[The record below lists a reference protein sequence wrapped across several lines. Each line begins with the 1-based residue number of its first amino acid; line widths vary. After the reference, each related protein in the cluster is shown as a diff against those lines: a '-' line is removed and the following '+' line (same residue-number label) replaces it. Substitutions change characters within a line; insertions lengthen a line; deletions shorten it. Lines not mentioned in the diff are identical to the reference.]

1 MIRFLNLLF
10 VSLLTLSALC
20 LGSNAQ
26 AADPIK
32 VLVITGGCCHDYDYQ
47 TKAMQ
52 LGQDDFMFWRRGVS
66 L

>member
-1 MIRFLNLLF
+1 MGEDVLEY
-10 VSLLTLSALC
+10 V
-20 LGSNAQ
+20 
-26 AADPIK
+26 IK
-32 VLVITGGCCHDYDYQ
+32 LASGELQ